1 MADLLTEVRESL
13 SLPRP
18 QVRRE
23 IREAAGIPQ
32 ARLAEELGVHVLTVH
47 RWEAGTREPRG
58 ELRLG
63 YARLLRRLDEAVREL
78 QEKPAC

>member
-1 MADLLTEVRESL
+1 MSDLLAEVRESL

-18 QVRRE
+18 AVRRE

-32 ARLAEELGVHVLTVH
+32 SRIAEELGVHVLTVH

-58 ELRLG
+58 ELRLD
-63 YARLLRRLDEAVREL
+63 YARLLRQLDETVRGV
-78 QEKPAC
+78 QDA